1 MKRFNQ
7 VASWC
12 SLFVSQ
18 YYNANQWRLW
28 RVQAERERLYHKQLL
43 TNIGKTMDIVG
54 IDPTTSR
61 NFVRKCEPRAL
72 PLSQTPQL
80 PFSRGKAYR
89 NKWQYKFFVESFQ
102 GKTWLNITEIIDKQK
117 KIGDAIKFLD
127 KLSTN
132 KKISLNIYIGHQ
144 FDWSITN

>member
-12 SLFVSQ
+12 SLFVSH

-28 RVQAERERLYHKQLL
+28 RVEAERERLYHKQLL

-80 PFSRGKAYR
+80 LEAVKRAYYD
-89 NKWQYKFFVESFQ
+89 KWQYEFFVESFQ
-102 GKTWLNITEIIDKQK
+102 GKILLHITEIIDKQK

-132 KKISLNIYIGHQ
+132 KKISINILIGHQ